1 MTIDET
7 TAESRA
13 SGFPFQGP
21 LEDIHHHAVPP
32 EYVKA
37 LERQGQATPAFPSWA
52 PETSLQLMD
61 RLGIVRAHLSV
72 SSPGVWFGDHGEAR
86 SLARSCNEYLA
97 ELKTQHP
104 RRFGGLAVLPL
115 PDPEGAREE
124 LAYALDSLGLDGV
137 ILFSN
142 VGGTHVG
149 EPELDGLMGELHERK
164 ATVLLHPNDLP
175 ADDPNAPLHPWA
187 EYPIDLARAWSL
199 MVYREVL
206 VRFHGIRWVL
216 ANAGG
221 VVPYMADR
229 LGKVHYLKNE
239 KPRWGRILLDIARN
253 RDGGLELARSVEYD
267 TVGAANPAT
276 LAGLQ
281 RLAGPGR
288 IRFGSNFP
296 WESEER
302 VEAATRFLT
311 GGVNPSPAGAADGPR
326 EA

>member
-7 TAESRA
+7 TRDSCA
-13 SGFPFQGP
+13 SDLPFKEP
-21 LEDIHHHAVPP
+21 LVDIHHHAVPP
-32 EYVKA
+32 DYADA
-37 LERQGQATPAFPSWA
+37 LERRGRVTSALPSWT
-52 PETSLQLMD
+52 PRKSLELMD
-61 RLGIVRAHLSV
+61 RLGVARAHLSV

-97 ELKTQHP
+97 ELKNQHP

-124 LAYALDSLGLDGV
+124 LTYALDSLGLDGV

-149 EPELDGLMGELHERK
+149 EPELDGLMGDLHCRK
-164 ATVLLHPNDLP
+164 ATVLLHPNGLP
-175 ADDPNAPLHPWA
+175 ADHPNAPLHPWA

-199 MVYREVL
+199 MVYREIL

-216 ANAGG
+216 GHAGG
-221 VVPYMADR
+221 VVPYLADR
-229 LGKVHYLKNE
+229 LGKVYYLKNE
-239 KPRWGRILLDIARN
+239 KPRWGRILLDLARN
-253 RDGGLELARSVEYD
+253 RDGGLELARRVEYD
-267 TVGAANPAT
+267 TVGAANPVT

-311 GGVNPSPAGAADGPR
+311 GGVDPSPAGG
-326 EA
+326 EVEG